1 MPEEKLREIA
11 DSADMIVRG
20 YAFTRKGDNISV
32 LNLNDGTGAMLLSP
46 EGKLLETN
54 MDPIEQVI
62 VLKAVE
68 KRQRQGLL
76 RRSRM
81 MC

>member
-11 DSADMIVRG
+11 DDADMIVRG

-32 LNLNDGTGAMLLSP
+32 LNLNNGRSAMLLSP

-62 VLKAVE
+62 VLNIWDKDAE
-68 KRQRQGLL
+68 Y
-76 RRSRM
+76 M
-81 MC
+81 EAADA